1 MPELALDIAI
11 AADQQR
17 VFAGLVDWVG
27 QSRWMLGT
35 KVWVPEGAS
44 GVGVGGRIE
53 AFTGIWKIGFLDTME
68 ITAWDEPHRVDVI
81 HTGRI
86 VRGTGT
92 MQVVPVADGTSRFL
106 WSEDLELP
114 LGALG
119 RFGWIFIKPGF
130 RWGVLRSLKGF
141 ATLVEA
147 GELGIRTA

>member
-1 MPELALDIAI
+1 MPQLALDIAI
-11 AADQQR
+11 AASPQR
-17 VFAGLVDWVG
+17 VFAGLVDWQG

-35 KVWVPEGAS
+35 KVWVPAGAS

-53 AFTGIWKIGFLDTME
+53 AFTGFWKLGFLDTME
-68 ITAWDEPHRVDVI
+68 ITTWDEPHRVNVV
-81 HTGRI
+81 HTGRV

-92 MQVVPVADGTSRFL
+92 MVVNGQADGTSRFL

-119 RFGWIFIKPGF
+119 RLGWVVVKPGF
-130 RWGVLRSLKGF
+130 RWGVLRSLKAF
-141 ATLVEA
+141 AALVEA